1 MLELLAGALISLSV
15 LVVVL
20 EPLTRARGATPQH
33 SPGAPELIDPEELD
47 SPKIRAL
54 TALREVEFDRATGK
68 LSDED
73 YTALK
78 ERFSAAALEA
88 IKQEEAQRDDVPEE
102 PWSSA
107 ADRAVDEAI
116 RKARE
121 GLDRENCPVC
131 SSRLE
136 HAAIFC
142 SDCGCYLAA
151 SSPVPRCTSCGATLS
166 NDGSFCERCGSASG
180 KPGAVG

>member
-1 MLELLAGALISLSV
+1 MLELLAGVLISLSV

-33 SPGAPELIDPEELD
+33 SPGAPELIDPEDLD

-73 YTALK
+73 YTVLK
-78 ERFSAAALEA
+78 QRF
-88 IKQEEAQRDDVPEE
+88 
-102 PWSSA
+102 SA

-166 NDGSFCERCGSASG
+166 NDGSFCERCGSPLG